1 MNQSSAGEQSVI
13 LDLYELSFEIGTS
26 LDLSKNSHSFFKKI
40 SELKNLE
47 QISVLQMKSA
57 FLKVKETFS
66 RLEEDDLIFINE
78 SPLFELILNLSD
90 DEMHNLELKKCK
102 IGSTKLEKIW
112 AYKQE
117 DLILIIVQ
125 KKGALEFRV
134 KEQLQLAPLFQKFIL
149 TVRAAIAHK
158 YLQDE
163 VLKRNEAET
172 IDSLDLP
179 STCSISVPQM
189 MPVVSYDKVRLQQVF
204 QNLIS
209 NAIKFLDKPVGR
221 IKVLLDSNDSHYIF
235 SIEDNEPGI

>member
-90 DEMHNLELKKCK
+90 DEMHNLELK
-102 IGSTKLEKIW
+102 
-112 AYKQE
+112 
-117 DLILIIVQ
+117 
-125 KKGALEFRV
+125 
-134 KEQLQLAPLFQKFIL
+134 
-149 TVRAAIAHK
+149 
-158 YLQDE
+158 
-163 VLKRNEAET
+163 
-172 IDSLDLP
+172 
-179 STCSISVPQM
+179 
-189 MPVVSYDKVRLQQVF
+189 
-204 QNLIS
+204 
-209 NAIKFLDKPVGR
+209 
-221 IKVLLDSNDSHYIF
+221 
-235 SIEDNEPGI
+235 